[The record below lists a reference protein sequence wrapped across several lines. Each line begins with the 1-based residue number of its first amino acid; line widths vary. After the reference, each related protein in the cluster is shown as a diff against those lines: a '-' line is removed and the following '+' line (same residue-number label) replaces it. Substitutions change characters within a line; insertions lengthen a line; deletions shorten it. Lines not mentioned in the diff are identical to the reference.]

1 MQEGGTMKAV
11 KLALQAL
18 LFTGIVFT
26 LSQGRALAQSKT
38 GTTIGQFLLIEPSAR
53 VAGMGNAGVT
63 TFGEIQAAYFNPG
76 ALGHLDESGV
86 QFTHSQWLAGISYNY
101 AAAGVR
107 IGAANTLLLTFT
119 SLNSGEIDVRTVE
132 NPQGTGERYTVA
144 DVAVGLGFS
153 RRVSDRFSA
162 GLHVKYIQESIWHSS
177 MSAMAVDFG
186 VLYRLPFRAYIG
198 ASLSNFGS
206 KSGFDGRDLRIR
218 YDQDPDQFGDNSNL
232 PAALETE
239 SFALPIFF
247 RVGMGF
253 AVLDAPNNRMLVVV
267 DAFHPSDNEESMSLG
282 MEWTLL
288 NLISLRAGYQH
299 LFLDDSEVGLTLGT
313 GLRYRVSGMGL
324 RFDYAWNE
332 YGLLG
337 DAQRFSLGLAF

>member
-1 MQEGGTMKAV
+1 MRTAIKNITT
-11 KLALQAL
+11 L
-18 LFTGIVFT
+18 LFVGALF
-26 LSQGRALAQSKT
+26 LSCQGSALAQSKT

-86 QFTHSQWLAGISYNY
+86 QFTHSQWVADISYNY

-107 IGAANTLLLTFT
+107 MGAANMLLLTFT
-119 SLNSGEIDVRTVE
+119 SLSSGEIDVRTVDS
-132 NPQGTGERYTVA
+132 PQGTGERYTVSDIA
-144 DVAVGLGFS
+144 IGLGFS

-162 GLHVKYIQESIWHSS
+162 GLHVKYIQETIWHSS
-177 MSAMAVDFG
+177 MSAVAFDFG
-186 VLYRLPFRAYIG
+186 VLYQLPFRAFIG

-206 KSGFDGRDLRIR
+206 KGSFDGRDLRIR

-253 AVLDAPNNRMLVVV
+253 PVLDTPNNRMLVVA
-267 DAFHPSDNEESMSLG
+267 DAFHPSDNDESVSLG
-282 MEWTLL
+282 VEWTLL
-288 NLISLRAGYQH
+288 KLVSVRAGYQH
-299 LFLDDSEVGLTLGT
+299 LFLEDAEVGLTLGA
-313 GLRYRVSGMGL
+313 GLNYETSGLGFH
-324 RFDYAWNE
+324 FDYAWNE

-337 DAQRFSLGLAF
+337 DAQRFSLGFSF